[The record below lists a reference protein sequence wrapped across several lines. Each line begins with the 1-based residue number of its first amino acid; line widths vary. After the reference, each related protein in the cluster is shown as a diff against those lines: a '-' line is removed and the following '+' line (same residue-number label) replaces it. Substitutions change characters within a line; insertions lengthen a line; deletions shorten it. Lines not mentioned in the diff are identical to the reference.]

1 MKFKVEINFTKEP
14 SYSTTVYALSATEAK
29 TKATAEASLMGWNS
43 KVKKYTVKRVESEAA

>member
-14 SYSTTVYALSATEAK
+14 SYSTTVYALSSDEAK
-29 TKATAEASLMGWNS
+29 TKALADASFMGWKS

>member
-29 TKATAEASLMGWNS
+29 TKATAEASLMGWIS